1 LVGSGLSSLVEK
13 SHLKRSE
20 QKLRFKF
27 MSTNIDWAKL
37 VSEGRAKA
45 MGVPWTERD
54 LQAIHGEKMS
64 ADDVRAGFFT
74 KKMKEDYEKELAERG
89 SEMPLEKMVKKDLI
103 KIAKELKIDFN
114 EKIISKGDLILEIK
128 SKREELKIKNDG
140 KDAENVEQKVE

>member
-1 LVGSGLSSLVEK
+1 
-13 SHLKRSE
+13 
-20 QKLRFKF
+20 

-45 MGVPWTERD
+45 MGVPWTDRD
-54 LQAIHGEKMS
+54 LRAIHGEEKMS
-64 ADDVRAGFFT
+64 ADDVRSGFFT
-74 KKMKEDYEKELAERG
+74 KKMKEDYEKELAEKG

-114 EKIISKGDLILEIK
+114 DKLISKGDLILEIN
-128 SKREELKIKNDG
+128 SKREELNNKIDG